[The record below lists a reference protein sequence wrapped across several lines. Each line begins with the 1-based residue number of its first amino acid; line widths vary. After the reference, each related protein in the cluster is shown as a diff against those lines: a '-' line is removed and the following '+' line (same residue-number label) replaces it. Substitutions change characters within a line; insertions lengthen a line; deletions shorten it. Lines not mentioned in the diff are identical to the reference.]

1 MAKYGSSDII
11 TKSTTEHIRDLS
23 SFYIRDKNTHEGL
36 THIFK
41 ELMDNSLDEAR
52 SCGKEDVRIDIVFFK
67 GKDRYQVLIKDTG
80 RGIPIDKLKAIYS
93 EANTSGKWSDAY
105 SCSTGVFG
113 IGSKVTSSL
122 STRFSA
128 ISNRQEG
135 IAQVLFKEGNTLK
148 DKIRKKKQSPS
159 TNNVFGTTV
168 FYEPDKKMFK
178 TINSYMDGEGF
189 AQVIK
194 LLEFSYSFVFE
205 GNITLRVIDN
215 LVDHS
220 VLERSAT
227 EVLKYFN
234 NVLLD
239 NPKLTK
245 IKKLNKLDYCAEEFG
260 LSKSSSWTSGP
271 ITKQINSKDKKDTLG
286 YDLEFYVPS
295 KNLKYINT
303 SMLGAVNMS
312 PINDTTSSHILGFVE
327 AIRTKLS
334 DYEDN
339 EDVQAY
345 IKLNY
350 KIPIIGYSMVL
361 YKNAVFSGAAKEEFK
376 DKIFL
381 KLFTSQLSTIFKKQF
396 TDTQWENLYD
406 ILKEDIHLKYKKYNK
421 RVLSLGKD
429 LKNINSRLKNPA
441 CYNECKSNNS
451 AITELFIA
459 EGTSAGGAVGQVCDK
474 EYQAVFKSRGKP
486 FNASKKSKGSE
497 DAIYLDLVKIIG
509 VSPYDNNLDNMNFSK
524 VFILCDA
531 DLVA

>member
-1 MAKYGSSDII
+1 MAKYSSKDIV

-52 SCGKEDVRIDIVFFK
+52 SCGKENVSIDIIFFK
-67 GKDRYQVLIKDTG
+67 SKDRYQVLIRDTG

-93 EANTSGKWSDAY
+93 EANTSGKWSEAY

-122 STRFSA
+122 STRFLA

-135 IAQVLFKEGNTLK
+135 VAQVLFEEGNVLK
-148 DKIRKKKQSPS
+148 NRIRRKSQKES
-159 TNNVFGTTV
+159 NDNAFGTTV

-178 TINSYMDGEGF
+178 TINSYMEGDGF
-189 AQVIK
+189 KQAIK

-205 GNITLRVIDN
+205 GNITLRVIED
-215 LVDHS
+215 LVDYR
-220 VLERSAT
+220 VLEKSPN
-227 EVLKYFN
+227 EVLKYFDRIMEKN
-234 NVLLD
+234 S
-239 NPKLTK
+239 KLVN
-245 IKKLNKLDYCAEEFG
+245 IRKLDKLAYCAEEFNF
-260 LSKSSSWTSGP
+260 SKVSSWTSGP
-271 ITKQINSKDKKDTLG
+271 ITKHINPKDKKDTLG
-286 YDLEFYVPS
+286 YDLEFYIPS

-303 SMLGAVNMS
+303 SIIGAVNMS
-312 PINDTTSSHILGFVE
+312 PIRDINSSHILGFVE
-327 AIRTKLS
+327 TVKNKLS
-334 DYEDN
+334 EYEDD

-350 KIPIIGYSMVL
+350 RIPMVGYSMVL

-376 DKIFL
+376 DKVFL
-381 KLFTSQLSTIFKKQF
+381 KVFTTQLANVFKHKF
-396 TDTQWENLYD
+396 TEAKWEELYE
-406 ILKEDIHLKYKKYNK
+406 ILKEDIHSKYKKYNK

-486 FNASKKSKGSE
+486 FNASKKNKNSE
-497 DAIYLDLVKIIG
+497 DDLYLDLVKIIG
-509 VSPYDNNLDNMNFSK
+509 VSPYDTNLDNMNFNK
-524 VFILCDA
+524 IFILCDA
-531 DLVA
+531 DLVI